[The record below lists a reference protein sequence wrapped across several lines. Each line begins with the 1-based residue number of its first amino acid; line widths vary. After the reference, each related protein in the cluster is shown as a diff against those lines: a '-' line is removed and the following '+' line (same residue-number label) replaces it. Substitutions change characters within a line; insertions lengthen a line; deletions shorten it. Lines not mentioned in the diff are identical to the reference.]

1 MLQYSCNRTVCDYS
15 GYTSSNISTVLV
27 TQNACAVTPSSGGGD
42 SDSGASRSILNGW
55 VWNKLLVLIHFLLFF
70 VYLL

>member
-1 MLQYSCNRTVCDYS
+1 MMFLFVSDLFSVAPS
-15 GYTSSNISTVLV
+15 G
-27 TQNACAVTPSSGGGD
+27 SSGSGSGG

-55 VWNKLLVLIHFLLFF
+55 VWNKLLILIHFLLFF